1 MLFIIAMDVLNTMI
15 RKVELEGMLKFMADL
30 DIKYM
35 LSLYVDDVVLFSR
48 PVAQNLVVIK
58 EVFDI
63 FCEESRLKVTL

>member
-30 DIKYM
+30 GIKYM